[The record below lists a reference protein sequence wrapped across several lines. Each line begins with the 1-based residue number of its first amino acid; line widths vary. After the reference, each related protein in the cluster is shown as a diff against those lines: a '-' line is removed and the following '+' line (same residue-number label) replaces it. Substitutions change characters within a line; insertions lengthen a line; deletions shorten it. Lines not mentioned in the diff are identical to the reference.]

1 MARLEQGLVRA
12 MSGPIF
18 KTYLENTG
26 QSPDSVVGRAEWGA
40 QLQAF
45 HESGREALQAL
56 GLLR

>member
-1 MARLEQGLVRA
+1 

-18 KTYLENTG
+18 KNYLENTG
-26 QSPDSVVGRAEWGA
+26 QSPDSVVGRAAWGA

-45 HESGREALQAL
+45 HDSGREALQAL